1 MIDQGEL
8 ADTEDE
14 KTISELRAKLRR
26 AECKLKLAKLNFKMI
41 EMISTMVV
49 PFDEQSHKDIVS
61 IQNIAEDGANGTN

>member
-14 KTISELRAKLRR
+14 KTISELRT
-26 AECKLKLAKLNFKMI
+26 KLKRAKLNFKMI

-61 IQNIAEDGANGTN
+61 IQKIAEDGANGTN

>member
-14 KTISELRAKLRR
+14 KTISELRT
-26 AECKLKLAKLNFKMI
+26 KLKRAKLNFKMI